1 MPKRSNKTLT
11 TKQTRAQELLESV
24 SALLTDTKSD
34 SAGIVE
40 RVNVAFSPLSFF
52 NPTPQSVASVIAFL
66 LDPKASHGQSTLFL
80 KAFCEDLTQHIE
92 AAGLARSVTVPE
104 LTEIGRASC
113 RERV

>member
-1 MPKRSNKTLT
+1 MTKRNDKTST
-11 TKQTRAQELLESV
+11 TKQTTAQELLESV

-66 LDPKASHGQSTLFL
+66 LDPKASHGPFASSPQ
-80 KAFCEDLTQHIE
+80 AF
-92 AAGLARSVTVPE
+92 
-104 LTEIGRASC
+104 
-113 RERV
+113 